1 MSTDCTFQSSQFFDR
16 LSMHFGVVDYFWASA
31 LTTADCRP
39 PSWNQITDKRHAP
52 PLMKRGGWIPLGLLN
67 SYLYTLWSTFT
78 YYRHMYTIYVK
89 KLRLLHQYFYIPWPT
104 FAYCV
109 YRHNLYLYFFFNLGI
124 TLNLN
129 WNT

>member
-1 MSTDCTFQSSQFFDR
+1 MSTDCTFQSSQFFDH

-31 LTTADCRP
+31 LATADCRP

-52 PLMKRGGWIPLGLLN
+52 PLMKRGGWIPLGLLS

-78 YYRHMYTIYVK
+78 ITCILFMWKNLGYFTNIFIFHDLLLLIVCICTIYI
-89 KLRLLHQYFYIPWPT
+89 YI
-104 FAYCV
+104 
-109 YRHNLYLYFFFNLGI
+109 FFFNLGI